1 MCHASVFLITGRN
14 SPQIFTA
21 NDIILFHVHF
31 SIIILP
37 AQCVINHTIH
47 SILDSNS
54 AVCGVFLDLS
64 KAFDSVPHQPLLDM
78 LASSSL
84 PPHLLNWIHSYLLN
98 RSQKVVL
105 NGSTSSSLHVS
116 SGVPQGSILGPLLF
130 LIYINGV
137 TDVPLSP
144 LTHLILYADD
154 IFIFR
159 PVNSPSDMSILQSD
173 LNNISSWLTSNLLQ
187 LNSSKSKYIFFSHKS
202 PSHFDSFPPLSI
214 SQSPIDRVSSFCY
227 LGVTLSSSLSWSPH
241 ISSVCSKSRK
251 ILGILFRHF
260 HPHSSPSTL
269 INLYKSLVRP
279 HLEYCSIVWD
289 PSSKSLSQSLESVQ
303 LFALKLASNFRP
315 LISSIKCTCK
325 ISSLVA
331 RRHNA
336 KLVFFFKLL
345 HNRVFFPSSI
355 LLPSPPP
362 SYPLRS
368 YHPNNIIPL
377 KTKNKQSYFP
387 HTIQV
392 WNSLPPPLKET
403 FSISH
408 FIYMILK
415 LNNFLS
421 PI

>member
-1 MCHASVFLITGRN
+1 MSALLYST
-14 SPQIFTA
+14 
-21 NDIILFHVHF
+21 
-31 SIIILP
+31 
-37 AQCVINHTIH
+37 HTIH

-105 NGSTSSSLHVS
+105 NGSTSSFLHVS
-116 SGVPQGSILGPLLF
+116 SGVPQGSILGPLFF

-144 LTHLILYADD
+144 LMHLILYADD

-269 INLYKSLVRP
+269 INLYKYLVRP

-289 PSSKSLSQSLESVQ
+289 PCSKSLSQSLESVQ

-336 KLVFFFKLL
+336 KIVFFFKLL

-377 KTKNKQSYFP
+377 KTKKSCYKQSYFP

-392 WNSLPPPLKET
+392 RNSLPPPLK
-403 FSISH
+403 
-408 FIYMILK
+408 
-415 LNNFLS
+415 
-421 PI
+421 

>member
-1 MCHASVFLITGRN
+1 MSALLYST
-14 SPQIFTA
+14 
-21 NDIILFHVHF
+21 
-31 SIIILP
+31 
-37 AQCVINHTIH
+37 HTIH

-78 LASSSL
+78 LASSL

-98 RSQKVVL
+98 RSQKVIL
-105 NGSTSSSLHVS
+105 NGSTSSFLHVS

-159 PVNSPSDMSILQSD
+159 PVKSPSDMCFLQFD
-173 LNNISSWLTSNLLQ
+173 LNNISSWLTYSLLK

-202 PSHFDSFPPLSI
+202 PSHFDSFHPLSI
-214 SQSPIDRVSSFCY
+214 SQIPIDRVSSFCY
-227 LGVTLSSSLSWSPH
+227 YGVTLSSSLSWSPH

-251 ILGILFRHF
+251 ILGILFRQF
-260 HPHSSPSTL
+260 YPHSPPSTL

-279 HLEYCSIVWD
+279 HLEYCSIVWN

-362 SYPLRS
+362 SYPLRF

-377 KTKNKQSYFP
+377 KTKNLPTNNRTF
-387 HTIQV
+387 HTQFK
-392 WNSLPPPLKET
+392 SGTPSPLP
-403 FSISH
+403 
-408 FIYMILK
+408 
-415 LNNFLS
+415 
-421 PI
+421 